1 MFVLALGVKSG
12 FHLIVMGMSSSSSQ
26 FQEQIVGQNSCVSLL
41 AFNFLLFA
49 FLFLSTLLTW

>member
-12 FHLIVMGMSSSSSQ
+12 FHLIVMGMRSSSQ

-41 AFNFLLFA
+41 ASNFLLFA